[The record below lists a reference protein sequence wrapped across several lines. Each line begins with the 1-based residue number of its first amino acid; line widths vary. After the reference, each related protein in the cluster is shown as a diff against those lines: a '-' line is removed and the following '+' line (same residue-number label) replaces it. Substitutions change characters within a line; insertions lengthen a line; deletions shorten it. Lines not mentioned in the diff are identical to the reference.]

1 MELVVYDTAEKAYI
15 GAARRITELLE
26 RATDGF
32 NLGLAGGN
40 AAQSLYDTLRGN
52 GTGWDRVDAWMS
64 DERWV
69 PLDHERS
76 NGRLAVETL
85 FGDLPVRLHR
95 PPWGESMDPA
105 DSAARYEET
114 LRSIFDGRRPDLI
127 LLGMGDDGHTASLFP
142 GSEALTVD
150 DRWYV
155 SNVIP
160 ESGEPRLTSTYPL
173 LWNAALLMVVTTGE
187 EKASAL
193 RDTFEDKSTP
203 ASRIGEGD
211 AEVEWHV
218 DRAAASLLS

>member
-15 GAARRITELLE
+15 GAARRITELVE

-32 NLGLAGGN
+32 SLGLAGGN

-114 LRSIFDGRRPDLI
+114 LRSIFGGRRPDLI
-127 LLGMGDDGHTASLFP
+127 LLGLGEDGHTASLFP
-142 GSEALTVD
+142 DSPNLEAALDPRGTRRCLPMRAPSVPRQRLSMSLSLLASARLTLLALHGPGKLATL
-150 DRWYV
+150 
-155 SNVIP
+155 NQALA
-160 ESGEPRLTSTYPL
+160 GEPYEAMPIRAFLARPL
-173 LWNAALLMVVTTGE
+173 EIYWC
-187 EKASAL
+187 
-193 RDTFEDKSTP
+193 P
-203 ASRIGEGD
+203 
-211 AEVEWHV
+211 
-218 DRAAASLLS
+218 